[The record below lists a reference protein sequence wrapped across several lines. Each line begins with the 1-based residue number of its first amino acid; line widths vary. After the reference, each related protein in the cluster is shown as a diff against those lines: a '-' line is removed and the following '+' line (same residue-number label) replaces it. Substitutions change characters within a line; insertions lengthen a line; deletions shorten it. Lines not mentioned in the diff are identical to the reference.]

1 MRSKF
6 FCSKDVDYIETRALR
21 SQLNLTK
28 LTLRPDRPLY
38 SGLVQFT
45 ILLDM
50 YFNYLEKRM
59 EKKMKQVAV
68 KVKTGAKAMKDTK
81 KKVAVKAA
89 KKVVKKAMP
98 KKAVKEVKKVVT
110 KKSAIKKI
118 GLKLPKAFGRAPK
131 KA

>member
-1 MRSKF
+1 MALMRSKF
-6 FCSKDVDYIETRALR
+6 FCSKDVDYIEARALR

-59 EKKMKQVAV
+59 EKKMKQVAT

-81 KKVAVKAA
+81 KKVA

-98 KKAVKEVKKVVT
+98 KKSVKVIKKVVT

-118 GLKLPKAFGRAPK
+118 GLILPKAFGKASK
-131 KA
+131 KS